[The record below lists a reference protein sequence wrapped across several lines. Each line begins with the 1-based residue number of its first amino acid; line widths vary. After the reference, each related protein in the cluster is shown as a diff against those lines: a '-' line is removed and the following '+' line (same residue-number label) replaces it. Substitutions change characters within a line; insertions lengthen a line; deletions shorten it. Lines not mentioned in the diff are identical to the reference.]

1 LEIVVASCKS
11 QLTHL
16 RFLRSSVFQVF
27 ASPVE
32 NLMEQQQ
39 RSTSPKFYKNA
50 AILFFVIGCILVWQ
64 AVVHHD
70 WVFGAFAG
78 ITFLNALM
86 TTFKLISLR
95 ETKQ

>member
-1 LEIVVASCKS
+1 MQKKS
-11 QLTHL
+11 VGFP
-16 RFLRSSVFQVF
+16 RFARDIEQ
-27 ASPVE
+27 
-32 NLMEQQQ
+32 MEQQK
-39 RSTSPKFYKNA
+39 STSPKFYRNA

-64 AVVHHD
+64 AIVRHD

>member
-1 LEIVVASCKS
+1 MREARMQEWVGIP
-11 QLTHL
+11 
-16 RFLRSSVFQVF
+16 RFARDVKNMDQ
-27 ASPVE
+27 P
-32 NLMEQQQ
+32 Q

-50 AILFFVIGCILVWQ
+50 AVLFFVIGCVLVWQ
-64 AVVHHD
+64 AIVHHD

-86 TTFKLISLR
+86 TTLKLISLR